1 MAAANWLDALERL
14 FAIFRIA
21 PFGAPRIRAV
31 KQERKH
37 YYFDWTSVRNEG
49 TRFENLVACHL

>member
-1 MAAANWLDALERL
+1 MERL